1 MQSGVTIKTKKMF
14 TKSNLKEYFD
24 RYKYAE
30 IAATS
35 AALIS
40 SQFSRFFDGLTTA
53 YLITFAEYFAFYGV
67 ILFMAYQKL
76 AKNNRFLDKKT
87 PLKEVLLLVQ
97 NLLLEFGY
105 PALLDFFFIRPFC
118 MYWMPILTGNYF
130 MGIILGKISAD
141 SIFYGLAIV
150 NYELMK
156 RKR

>member
-1 MQSGVTIKTKKMF
+1 MF
-14 TKSNLKEYFD
+14 NKSNFKEWFD

-35 AALIS
+35 AALAS
-40 SQFSRFFDGLTTA
+40 SQFSRIFGGLTTA

-67 ILFMAYQKL
+67 IVFMSYQKL
-76 AKNNRFLDKKT
+76 AKSNRLLDKKT
-87 PLKEVLLLVQ
+87 SLKEILFLIR

-105 PALLDFFFIRPFC
+105 PALLDLLFIRPFC

-150 NYELMK
+150 NYELIK

>member
-1 MQSGVTIKTKKMF
+1 MF
-14 TKSNLKEYFD
+14 NKSNFKEWFD

-35 AALIS
+35 AALAS
-40 SQFSRFFDGLTTA
+40 SQFSRIFDGLITA
-53 YLITFAEYFAFYGV
+53 YLITFAEYIAFYGV
-67 ILFMAYQKL
+67 IVFMAYQKL
-76 AKNNRFLDKKT
+76 VKANRLLDKKT
-87 PLKEVLLLVQ
+87 SLKEIIILIR

-105 PALLDFFFIRPFC
+105 PAILDLFFIRPFC

-130 MGIILGKISAD
+130 MGILLGKISAD

-150 NYELMK
+150 NYELIK

>member
-1 MQSGVTIKTKKMF
+1 MF
-14 TKSNLKEYFD
+14 NKSNFKEWFD

-35 AALIS
+35 SALAS
-40 SQFSRFFDGLTTA
+40 SQFSRIFDGLTTA

-76 AKNNRFLDKKT
+76 VKANRLLDKKT
-87 PLKEVLLLVQ
+87 SLKELVLLIR

-105 PALLDFFFIRPFC
+105 PAILDLFFIRPFF

-130 MGIILGKISAD
+130 MGIILGKITAD
-141 SIFYGLAIV
+141 SIFYGLAIL
-150 NYELMK
+150 NYELIK
-156 RKR
+156 KNQ